1 MSEGKTIKVHIEF
14 GDIKVD
20 FEGDVNQVFEA
31 VIRFLSQ
38 IYPTLEI
45 LQRIVFSPDLTR
57 LAENITGLVEITS
70 DGPAIAQ
77 NIELP
82 ARSAICLA
90 LLGAYIGSKIG
101 KLKKDTLSTVELSKL
116 TGKARKT
123 IINELPKLIDEGLIE
138 KVSEGEYKITELGMR
153 RTEDII
159 ELARRSRQ
167 SGK

>member
-1 MSEGKTIKVHIEF
+1 MSEKNIRVHIEF
-14 GDIKVD
+14 GDARVD

-31 VIRFLSQ
+31 VVRFLSQ
-38 IYPTLEI
+38 MYPTIEI

-57 LAENITGLVEITS
+57 LAENIAGLVEITS
-70 DGPAIAQ
+70 EGPAIAQ
-77 NIELP
+77 NVELP

-90 LLGAYIGSKIG
+90 LLGAYVGSKIG

-123 IINELPKLIDEGLIE
+123 VVNELPKLIDEGLVE

-159 ELARRSRQ
+159 ELARKGKMQ
-167 SGK
+167 SSK